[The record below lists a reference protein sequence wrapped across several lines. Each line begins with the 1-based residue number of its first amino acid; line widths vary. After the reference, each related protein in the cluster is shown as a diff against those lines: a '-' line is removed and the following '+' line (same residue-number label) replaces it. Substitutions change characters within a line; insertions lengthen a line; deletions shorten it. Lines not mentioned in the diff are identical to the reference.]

1 MNNFKIINFKNNN
14 NLSNHLSCQLSNKF
28 KYKLDNLNNF
38 INNITK
44 FIDYFS
50 VKSNFKIS
58 LNNINILNSSYDKL
72 FHKKILINY
81 NLFYKYLIGICK
93 FIKKVNNNFNNINY
107 INIDYNDDIITLTI
121 TNNKKYSISNFNNI
135 NNNNSI
141 SISNSNSNITN
152 NFNNWINFT
161 NFNYFNY
168 INNYSNYKN
177 DLIIQNKNDLIIQNK
192 NDLVIQNKNDLV
204 IQNKN
209 DLVIQNTNDL
219 VIQNKNDLVIQNKN
233 DNDNIK
239 YINSLK
245 NIINNYSNI
254 MNIPIQYYLNG
265 NNNIYAYKLTINN
278 INNLTTD
285 KLLKNYSYKY
295 KNMINYDCT
304 KLNNNEIINNFI

>member
-192 NDLVIQNKNDLV
+192 NDLVIQNKND
-204 IQNKN
+204 
-209 DLVIQNTNDL
+209 
-219 VIQNKNDLVIQNKN
+219 
-233 DNDNIK
+233 NDNIK